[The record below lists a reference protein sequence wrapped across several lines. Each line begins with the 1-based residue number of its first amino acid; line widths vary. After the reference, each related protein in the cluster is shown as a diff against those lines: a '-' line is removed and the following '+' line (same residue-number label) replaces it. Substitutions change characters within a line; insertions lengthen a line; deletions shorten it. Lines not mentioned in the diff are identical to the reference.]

1 MSAVQGA
8 RYGLN
13 ALLALT
19 QPESPWRG
27 LVSLVVSNLQPMV
40 SFLQMV
46 IGQLL
51 VKAIL
56 HYTKQDILGVIITTP
71 LSLVG
76 DAIVRYNTPVMAV

>member
-1 MSAVQGA
+1 
-8 RYGLN
+8 
-13 ALLALT
+13 
-19 QPESPWRG
+19 
-27 LVSLVVSNLQPMV
+27 MV